1 MDFLSNLPKTTIK
14 KAKRHGQGYGSGKGG
29 HTVGRG
35 QKGQKSR
42 GKVKL
47 LFEGTK
53 TNKDFYRRTPWLR
66 GKKRNKVH
74 VAVPVTIQLSQLEVF
89 KDGDEV
95 TLEALVK
102 ARIITKKESLSNGV
116 KVLFDKK
123 IEKKLVLQVPASKAV
138 INALQ

>member
-1 MDFLSNLPKTTIK
+1 MNFLTTLPKTTTP

-66 GKKRNKVH
+66 GKNRNKVH
-74 VAVPVTIQLSQLEVF
+74 IVDPIEIKLSQLDIF

-95 TLEALVK
+95 TAEGLIKAGLVTEK
-102 ARIITKKESLSNGV
+102 DVVSRGI

-123 IEKKLVLQVPASKAV
+123 IEKKLILQIPATKAV
-138 INALQ
+138 LNALA

>member
-123 IEKKLVLQVPASKAV
+123 IEKKLVLQVPA
-138 INALQ
+138 

>member
-1 MDFLSNLPKTTIK
+1 MNFLSNLPKTTIK
-14 KAKRHGQGYGSGKGG
+14 PKKRRGQGYGSGKGG

-66 GKKRNKVH
+66 GKKRNKAH
-74 VAVPVTIQLSQLEVF
+74 QLGPITIKLSQLDLF
-89 KDGDEV
+89 NDGDEV
-95 TLEALVK
+95 TVDA
-102 ARIITKKESLSNGV
+102 ITKAGLVSAKQIKSQGV
-116 KVLFDKK
+116 KILFDKK
-123 IEKKLVLQVPASKAV
+123 ITKKLVLQVPASDAVVKA
-138 INALQ
+138 LS

>member
-1 MDFLSNLPKTTIK
+1 MNFLTNLPKTTIK
-14 KAKRHGQGYGSGKGG
+14 KAKCHGQGYGSGKGG

-66 GKKRNKVH
+66 GKKRNKSH
-74 VAVPVTIQLSQLEVF
+74 QAQPVIVKLSQLLSY
-89 KDGDEV
+89 KDGEEV
-95 TLEALVK
+95 TMESLVK
-102 ARIITKKESLSNGV
+102 TGLISKKESLSNGV
-116 KVLFDKK
+116 KILFDKK
-123 IEKKLVLQVPASKAV
+123 IEKKLVLQVPASDAV
-138 INALQ
+138 IKALS

>member
-1 MDFLSNLPKTTIK
+1 MNFLSNLPKTTQP

-74 VAVPVTIQLSQLEVF
+74 NAVPVTVQLSQLAVY

-95 TLEALVK
+95 TMESLVK
-102 ARIITKKESLSNGV
+102 HKLINNKEALSNGV

-123 IEKKLVLQVPASKAV
+123 IDQKLTLQVPASKAV
-138 INALQ
+138 ISSLS

>member
-1 MDFLSNLPKTTIK
+1 MNFLSNLPKTTIPK
-14 KAKRHGQGYGSGKGG
+14 KKRHGQGYGSGKGG

-53 TNKDFYRRTPWLR
+53 SNKDFYRRTPWLR
-66 GKKRNKVH
+66 GKKRNKAHTVE
-74 VAVPVTIQLSQLEVF
+74 PVIINLSQLVVF
-89 KDGDEV
+89 KEGAEV
-95 TLEALVK
+95 DAQALIKAKLVTEKQVK
-102 ARIITKKESLSNGV
+102 SQGV

-123 IEKKLVLQVPASKAV
+123 IDKKLILQVPASKAV
-138 INALQ
+138 ITALQ